1 MTAVVTSPGTTGN
14 VDVEDM
20 VLDLVRERL
29 AGLGRQYTPVDVATA
44 MRAEGLVVSDSAVLD
59 IVESL
64 RRHSVGAGPLEQL
77 LHQPG
82 VTDVLVNGADQV
94 FVDRGAGLELTG
106 VRFRC
111 EGDVRRLAQRLAASV
126 GRRLDDAM
134 PFVDARLAD
143 GSRVHAV
150 LGTLASPGTCISL
163 RVPAHRSFSLQDCV
177 ASGSVTP
184 GAAQLLSRMIEAKLA
199 FLISGGTGSG
209 KTTLLAAL
217 LALVPP
223 QERIVIVEDSREL
236 APHHPHVVRIEGRPA
251 NTELAGAIT
260 LTDLVRQSLRMRP
273 DRLVVGEVR
282 GAEIC
287 DLLTAMNTGHEGGC
301 GTVHANST
309 ADIPARLEA
318 LASLGGLP
326 RSALHAQLASAL
338 DAVVHVARDD
348 SGMRRVAEISIFVRE
363 PGSGL
368 VHSECAVHFRPDGGT
383 MLGAGSRQ
391 LERMLDRSS

>member
-1 MTAVVTSPGTTGN
+1 MTAVVTSPGTGN

-20 VLDLVRERL
+20 VLDLVRDRL

-223 QERIVIVEDSREL
+223 EERIVIVEDSREL

-383 MLGAGSRQ
+383 ALGAGSRQ

>member
-29 AGLGRQYTPVDVATA
+29 AGLGRQYTPVDVASA

-363 PGSGL
+363 PGNGL

>member
-1 MTAVVTSPGTTGN
+1 MTAVVTSPGASN

-20 VLDLVRERL
+20 ALDLVRDRL

-59 IVESL
+59 TVESL

-134 PFVDARLAD
+134 PFVDARLAN

-223 QERIVIVEDSREL
+223 KERIVIVEDSREL

-363 PGSGL
+363 PRSGL
-368 VHSECAVHFRPDGGT
+368 VRSECAVHFRPDGGT
-383 MLGAGSRQ
+383 ALGAGSRQ
-391 LERMLDRSS
+391 LERMLDRS